1 MRAKTGEKLLEILKE
16 TIEGTI
22 SPYQYSIGHH
32 QEESICINGKN
43 GQWIVSLFERG
54 ADRCIAQSDN
64 CFEACKIFLFHALPG
79 ERWLAKRQE
88 FAERV
93 QQEGLV

>member
-1 MRAKTGEKLLEILKE
+1 MSAKTDEKILGILKE
-16 TIEGTI
+16 TIKGTI
-22 SPYQYSIGHH
+22 RPDQYSIRHH

-54 ADRCIAQSDN
+54 ADHCIAQSDN

-79 ERWLAKRQE
+79 ERWLATRQE

>member
-1 MRAKTGEKLLEILKE
+1 MSAKTDEKILEILKQ
-16 TIEGTI
+16 IMQGTI
-22 SPYQYSIGHH
+22 SQYQYIIEHH
-32 QEESICINGKN
+32 QEESICINYQN
-43 GQWIVSLFERG
+43 GRWITSLFERG
-54 ADRCIAQSDN
+54 ADHPICQSDN
-64 CFEACKIFLFHALPG
+64 CFDACKIFLFHSLPG

>member
-1 MRAKTGEKLLEILKE
+1 MRAKTDEKILEILKE
-16 TIEGTI
+16 TMKGTI
-22 SPYQYSIGHH
+22 RPDQYSIGHH

-54 ADRCIAQSDN
+54 ADHCIAQSDN
-64 CFEACKIFLFHALPG
+64 CFEACKIFLFHAIPG
-79 ERWLAKRQE
+79 ERWLARRQE

-93 QQEGLV
+93 QQEGLL

>member
-1 MRAKTGEKLLEILKE
+1 MRAKTDEKILEILKE
-16 TIEGTI
+16 TMSGTI
-22 SPYQYSIGHH
+22 SPCQYSIGHH

-54 ADRCIAQSDN
+54 TDHCIARLDS

-93 QQEGLV
+93 QQEELV

>member
-1 MRAKTGEKLLEILKE
+1 MKTNADEKILEILKQ
-16 TIEGTI
+16 IMKGTI
-22 SPYQYSIGHH
+22 SPYQYSIEHH
-32 QEESICINGKN
+32 QEESICINYRN
-43 GQWIVSLFERG
+43 GCWITSLFERG
-54 ADRCIAQSDN
+54 TDHPICQSDN
-64 CFEACKIFLFHALPG
+64 CFDACKIFLFHALPG

>member
-1 MRAKTGEKLLEILKE
+1 MSAKTDEKILEILKG
-16 TIEGTI
+16 TMNGTI
-22 SPYQYSIGHH
+22 SPYQYSIKHH

-54 ADRCIAQSDN
+54 ADHCIAQSDN

-79 ERWLAKRQE
+79 ERWFAKRQE
-88 FAERV
+88 FAEWV